1 MNVKRFVRV
10 ILFCPLLLLLLQTTA
25 RAQSKTVTGT
35 VTDEKNAPVS
45 GASVLA
51 KGTTIGTSTDASGK
65 FSINVPATTTILT
78 ITYVGYTD
86 QEVSVAGSSAIVTVN
101 MVPSSGGSLNEVVV
115 IGYGTV
121 RKKDLTGSVATV
133 GAKEFNKGQINSPE
147 QLLQGKAAGLQITNS
162 SGQPGGVT
170 IVKIRGNNSIR
181 SGNTPLYVV
190 DGVQLDGRSARP
202 GLNAS
207 GLGQTPDGDALTF
220 INPNDIAS
228 IDVLK
233 DASSAAIYGS
243 RGANGVILIT
253 TKKGS
258 VGPTRVDASASV
270 GFSDVMRKV
279 KVLDAAGYRSA
290 LSKYGASVSDSGANI
305 NAFDK
310 LVRQSFTQNYSVS
323 LSGGNE
329 NGKYRASFLVSDQ
342 DGIILKSNLK
352 RYIASFN
359 GQYKFLD
366 KKLSLDYNIIAAN
379 VAEHIA
385 PISNDAG
392 SNGNIISQSLIWNPT
407 LILQR
412 SNGLFNQENPSGQAN
427 PLAYSAA
434 YNDITSITTVLA
446 SATAAYKFT
455 PWLEYRL
462 LGGVN
467 YSTGNRDG
475 EVQGWIKGAGVA
487 DRGFGAALNNQLS
500 TQVITHTLNFNKDII
515 KGFSLNALVGYE
527 YYKSNYKGK
536 GESGTYFDYNIN
548 QNSLVPLHYY
558 DNLQDAK
565 QGNYSISAFKNPTTE
580 IQSYFARAVFNVLD
594 KYLLTATFRADGS
607 SKFGSGNKYAYFPSF
622 AAAWNVT
629 NENFMKTNTVFSNL
643 RLRAGYGETGNQEF
657 PSDAPLDYYQYGSN
671 GSFNT
676 VHYGNPALKWE
687 TVKSIDG
694 GIDFGIF
701 KGRVYGFIDYFNKK
715 TEDPIFLRVISQ
727 PSAGASV
734 YTNIS
739 GASVK
744 NSGFEFSVGADVVQG
759 KSFNWSVNA
768 NVTTLKNKFSYAP
781 FGSRPY
787 AFTGALNGQGTS
799 GAYAE
804 SITNGQP
811 IDVFTLPVFHGFD
824 RDGQGIYD
832 DTLSYVGDPNPNML
846 LGFNTELSY
855 KKFTLSIGAHGAF
868 GNKIYNNTA
877 MSVLNISNIVGGRN
891 MLSSIVN
898 SNESVA
904 NRITPSTRFLEKGD
918 YFKVQSVSLRY
929 DFGNLGKYF
938 RNISVYT
945 SVNNLFVI
953 TKYSGFDPEVNVDKS
968 LNGIPSL
975 GIDYIGYP
983 TQRTFLFGV
992 NFSL

>member
-1 MNVKRFVRV
+1 MKQTKL
-10 ILFCPLLLLLLQTTA
+10 LFYLLIVLLTLPSLAFSQQ
-25 RAQSKTVTGT
+25 RTVSGR
-35 VTDEKNAPVS
+35 VTDSSNAPLADATVS
-45 GASVLA
+45 VIGKSVSA
-51 KGTTIGTSTDASGK
+51 KTKADGTFTIA
-65 FSINVPATTTILT
+65 VPAGSTQLRV
-78 ITYVGYTD
+78 TYVGYTD
-86 QEVSVAGSSAIVTVN
+86 KTVN
-101 MVPSSGGSLNEVVV
+101 VSSSNDVAVAMTASSQSLNEVVV

-121 RKKDLTGSVATV
+121 RKRDITGSVATI
-133 GAKEFNKGQINSPE
+133 GAKDFNKGQINSPE

-181 SGNTPLYVV
+181 SGNSPLYVV
-190 DGVQLDGRSARP
+190 DGIQLDGRSARP
-202 GLNAS
+202 GFDAS

-258 VGPTRVDASASV
+258 NGTTRIDASASV

-279 KVLDAAGYRSA
+279 DVLDAAGYRSA
-290 LSKYGASVSDSGANI
+290 LSKYSAPVSDSGANI
-305 NAFDK
+305 NAFDQLLRK
-310 LVRQSFTQNYSVS
+310 SFTQNYSLS

-329 NGKYRASFLVSDQ
+329 NGKYRASFFASNQ

-359 GQYKFLD
+359 GQNSFLD

-379 VAEHIA
+379 VGEHIA
-385 PISNDAG
+385 PISNNAG
-392 SNGNIISQSLIWNPT
+392 SNGNIISQALIWNPT
-407 LILQR
+407 LVLQR
-412 SNGLFNQENPSGQAN
+412 SNGLYNQENQSGQAN

-434 YNDITSITTVLA
+434 YNDITSITTLLA

-455 PWLEYRL
+455 PWLEYRF

-467 YSTGNRDG
+467 YSSGNRDG

-487 DRGFGAALNNQLS
+487 DRGAGAALNNQLA
-500 TQVITHTLNFNKDII
+500 TQVITHTLNFNKSLTKD
-515 KGFSLNALVGYE
+515 FSLNALVGYE
-527 YYKSNYKGK
+527 YFKSNYKGK
-536 GESGTYFDYNIN
+536 VQQGTYFDYNIN

-565 QGNYSISAFKNPTTE
+565 QGNYSITSFKNPTTE
-580 IQSYFARAVFNVLD
+580 IQSYFARAVLNLMD

-622 AAAWNVT
+622 AAAWNIT
-629 NENFMKTNTVFSNL
+629 NEDFMKGNSIFNNL

-657 PSDAPLDYYQYGSN
+657 PADAPLDYYQYGSN

-676 VHYGNPALKWE
+676 VHYGNPNLKWE
-687 TVKSIDG
+687 TVKSIDV
-694 GIDFGIF
+694 GIDFGIL

-715 TEDPIFLRVISQ
+715 TQDPIFLRVISQ

-744 NSGFEFSVGADVVQG
+744 NSGFEFSVGADIVQG
-759 KSFNWSVNA
+759 KNFSWSANA

-804 SITNGQP
+804 SITNNQP

-824 RDGQGIYD
+824 KDGQGIYD

-846 LGFNTELSY
+846 LGFSTDLSY
-855 KKFTLSIGAHGAF
+855 KKFTLSIGAHGAL

-891 MLSSIVN
+891 MLASIVN
-898 SNESVA
+898 SSESVA
-904 NRITPSTRFLEKGD
+904 NRITPSTRFLENGS
-918 YFKVQSVSLRY
+918 YLKVQNLALRY
-929 DFGNLGKYF
+929 SIGNVGKTIK
-938 RNISVYT
+938 NVGISA

-953 TKYSGFDPEVNVDKS
+953 TKYTGFDPEVNVDKS

>member
-1 MNVKRFVRV
+1 MNVKRFARAL
-10 ILFCPLLLLLLQTTA
+10 LFCPLLLLLLQTTA
-25 RAQSKTVTGT
+25 WAQSKTVTGT
-35 VTDEKNAPVS
+35 VTDEKNSPVQ
-45 GASVLA
+45 GASVLV
-51 KGTTIGTSTDASGK
+51 KGTTIGTSTDVSGK
-65 FSINVPATTTILT
+65 FSLNVPASASVLRIS
-78 ITYVGYTD
+78 YVGYTD
-86 QEVSVAGSSAIVTVN
+86 QEVNVVGGSTTVTVN
-101 MVPSSGGSLNEVVV
+101 LVPANAGSLNEVVV
-115 IGYGTV
+115 IGYGSV

-133 GAKEFNKGQINSPE
+133 GAKDFNKGQINSPE

-202 GLNAS
+202 GFNAS
-207 GLGQTPDGDALTF
+207 GLGTTPDGDALTF

-233 DASSAAIYGS
+233 DASASAIYGS

-258 VGPTRVDASASV
+258 VGPARIDVAASA

-279 KVLDAAGYRSA
+279 DVLDAAGYKA
-290 LSKYGASVSDSGANI
+290 AISKYGAPNSDSGSNV
-305 NAFDK
+305 NAFDQ
-310 LVRQSFTQNYSVS
+310 LIRNSFTQNYSLA
-323 LSGGNE
+323 LSGGND
-329 NGKYRASFLVSDQ
+329 NGKYRASFFVSDQ

-352 RYIASFN
+352 RYVASFN

-379 VAEHIA
+379 VGEHIA

-392 SNGNIISQSLIWNPT
+392 SNGNIISQALIWNPT
-407 LILQR
+407 LVLQR
-412 SNGLFNQENPSGQAN
+412 SNGLYNQENPSGQVN
-427 PLAYSAA
+427 PLAFSAA
-434 YNDITSITTVLA
+434 YNDITSITTILA
-446 SATAAYKFT
+446 SGTAAYKIT

-467 YSTGNRDG
+467 YSSGNRDA
-475 EVQGWIKGAGVA
+475 EVQGWIKGTGGA
-487 DRGFGAALNNQLS
+487 DHGSGAALNNQLS
-500 TQVITHTLNFNKDII
+500 SQVITHTLNFNKDVA
-515 KGFSLNALVGYE
+515 KNFSINALVGYE
-527 YYKSNYKGK
+527 YFKSNYKGK
-536 GESGTYFDYNIN
+536 VASGTYFDYNVD
-548 QNSLVPLHYY
+548 QNNLVPIHYY

-565 QGNYSISAFKNPTTE
+565 QGNYSISSFKNPTIE
-580 IQSYFARAVFNVLD
+580 IQSYFARAIFNYND
-594 KYLLTATFRADGS
+594 RYLLTATFRADGS

-622 AAAWNVT
+622 AAAWNIS
-629 NENFMKTNTVFSNL
+629 NEDFMKDNTLFSNL

-657 PSDAPLDYYQYGSN
+657 PADASLNYNQYGSN

-676 VHYGNPALKWE
+676 IHYGNPDLKWE

-694 GIDFGIF
+694 GLDFAIL
-701 KGRVYGFIDYFNKK
+701 KGKVYGFIDYFNKK
-715 TEDPIFLRVISQ
+715 TEDPVFLQVITQ

-734 YTNIS
+734 YKNLT

-744 NSGFEFSVGADVVQG
+744 NSGFEISVGADIVQG
-759 KSFNWSVNA
+759 KNFNWSANA
-768 NVTTLKNKFSYAP
+768 NVTTLKNKFVNAA
-781 FGSRPY
+781 FGARPY
-787 AFTGALNGQGTS
+787 AFTGALSGQGTS
-799 GAYAE
+799 NAYAE
-804 SITNGQP
+804 AIANNQP
-811 IDVFTLPVFHGFD
+811 VDVFYLPTFKGFD
-824 RDGQGIYD
+824 KDGQGIYD
-832 DTLSYVGDPNPNML
+832 TASYVGNPNPTCL
-846 LGFNTELSY
+846 LGFSTDLSY
-855 KKFTLSIGAHGAF
+855 KKLTLSIGTHGAF

-877 MSVLNISNIVGGRN
+877 MSVLNIGNINGGRN

-898 SNESVA
+898 TTESPA
-904 NRITPSTRFLEKGD
+904 NRITPSTRFLENGA

-929 DFGNLGKYF
+929 SFGDIGKTLKNF
-938 RNISVYT
+938 GVYA

-983 TQRTFLFGV
+983 SQRTYLLGL

>member
-1 MNVKRFVRV
+1 MKQTRL
-10 ILFCPLLLLLLQTTA
+10 LFYLLITLLSVPSLVFSQ
-25 RAQSKTVTGT
+25 QKTVSGR
-35 VTDEKNAPVS
+35 VTDSANSPLADATVSVVGKPVS
-45 GASVLA
+45 A
-51 KGTTIGTSTDASGK
+51 KTKNDGT
-65 FSINVPATTTILT
+65 FSINVPSGSNQLR

-86 QEVSVAGSSAIVTVN
+86 QTIDVSSSNNVTVTMAGSSQ
-101 MVPSSGGSLNEVVV
+101 SLNEVVV
-115 IGYGTV
+115 IGYGTA
-121 RKKDLTGSVATV
+121 RKRDITGAVATV
-133 GAKEFNKGQINSPE
+133 GAKDFNKGQINSPE

-181 SGNTPLYVV
+181 SGNSPLYVV
-190 DGVQLDGRSARP
+190 DGIQLDGRSARP
-202 GLNAS
+202 SFNAS
-207 GLGQTPDGDALTF
+207 GLGQTPEGDALIF

-233 DASSAAIYGS
+233 DASAAAIYGS

-253 TKKGS
+253 TKKGNS
-258 VGPTRVDASASV
+258 GSTRIDASASV
-270 GFSDVMRKV
+270 GFSNVMRKV
-279 KVLDAAGYRSA
+279 KVLDAVGYRAA
-290 LSKYGASVSDSGANI
+290 LTKYGAPLSDSGANL
-305 NAFDK
+305 NPFNELLRK
-310 LVRQSFTQNYSVS
+310 SLTQNYSLA

-329 NGKYRASFLVSDQ
+329 NGRYRASFLVSNQ

-352 RYIASFN
+352 KYVASFN
-359 GQYKFLD
+359 GQYNFLD
-366 KKLSLDYNIIAAN
+366 KKLSLGYNIIAAN
-379 VAEHIA
+379 VGENIA
-385 PISNDAG
+385 PISQDAG
-392 SNGNIISQSLIWNPT
+392 SNGNIISQALIWNPT
-407 LILQR
+407 LGLKR
-412 SNGLFNQENPSGQAN
+412 SNGLYNQENPSGQVN
-427 PLAYSAA
+427 PLAFSAA
-434 YNDITSITTVLA
+434 YNDITSITTILA

-467 YSTGNRDG
+467 YSSGNRDG

-487 DRGFGAALNNQLS
+487 ERGAGAALNNQLS
-500 TQVITHTLNFNKDII
+500 TQVITHTLNLNKDLT
-515 KGFSLNALVGYE
+515 KDFSVNALVGYE
-527 YYKSNYKGK
+527 YFKSNYKGK
-536 GESGTYFDYNIN
+536 VASGTYFDYNIN

-565 QGNYSISAFKNPTTE
+565 QGNYSITSFKNPTTE
-580 IQSYFARAVFNVLD
+580 IQSYFARTVFNLMD

-607 SKFGSGNKYAYFPSF
+607 SKFGAGNKYAYFPSF
-622 AAAWNVT
+622 AAAWNIM
-629 NENFMKTNTVFSNL
+629 NEGFMKGNSTFNNL

-657 PSDAPLDYYQYGSN
+657 PADAPLDYYQYGSN

-676 VHYGNPALKWE
+676 VHYGNPNLKWE
-687 TVKSIDG
+687 TVKSINA
-694 GIDFGIF
+694 GIDFGIL

-744 NSGFEFSVGADVVQG
+744 NSGFEFSVGADIVKG
-759 KSFNWSVNA
+759 KNFSWSANT
-768 NVTTLKNKFSYAP
+768 NVTTIKNKFLYPP
-781 FGSRPY
+781 FGLRPY

-811 IDVFTLPVFHGFD
+811 IAVFTLPVYHGFD
-824 RDGQGIYD
+824 KDGQGIYD
-832 DTLSYVGDPNPNML
+832 DTLSYVGNPNPNML
-846 LGFNTELSY
+846 LGFSTDLSY

-877 MSVLNISNIVGGRN
+877 MSVLNISNIAGGRN
-891 MLSSIVN
+891 MSASIVN

-904 NRITPSTRFLEKGD
+904 NRITPSTRFLENGS
-918 YFKVQSVSLRY
+918 YLKVHNLALRY
-929 DFGNLGKYF
+929 DVGNIGKAIKNLG
-938 RNISVYT
+938 ISA

-953 TKYSGFDPEVNVDKS
+953 TKYTGFDPEVNVDKS
-968 LNGIPSL
+968 LNGIPSV